1 MFDRG
6 AHLEVLPVQVGPSG
20 EGQGLH
26 AVQSQAGADLLG
38 VRAGYLVHGADA
50 VLATPTSLDVQV
62 VLPLS
67 TSRHSYTS
75 FIVNAHWAAV
85 VIVSGRNTLNPHR
98 LHGSPRTHPQK
109 SFDKQAVRNKT
120 IKIPLKPETL

>member
-75 FIVNAHWAAV
+75 FIVYAHWAAV
-85 VIVSGRNTLNPHR
+85 VIVSWKKTLNLHR
-98 LHGSPRTHPQK
+98 LNGLP
-109 SFDKQAVRNKT
+109 
-120 IKIPLKPETL
+120 